1 MENESTKKTDR
12 DVQFGFCKVACGVPT
27 LRVGAPE
34 ENVRELCALFDRA
47 KGEHCSVLVFPELS
61 ICGYTCGDLFRH
73 AVLLDACERALETLL
88 RHTEGSDLLCV
99 VGMPVR
105 AGGALYDCALV
116 LQNGKLLGVQPK
128 EYLAEGAE
136 FYEKRWFAS
145 GADAAV
151 DSVALAGQ
159 EAPFGR
165 MLYETDWGLT
175 VGVEICQDLW
185 VPLPPSTFLALQ
197 GANLIVNLSASDE
210 IVTKAAY
217 RASLVKAQSASL
229 MCGYAYCS
237 AGVTESST
245 DLVFSGATLLCEN
258 GTILREGKRFSR
270 ESELTSACFDVR
282 KLESLRLQDVSF
294 RDNAARAAILHA
306 TPCRRVRLDLPPLPY
321 RLYDG
326 DADPCPFVPR
336 GEKLHERCEEILQIQ
351 ASGLATRMANIRS
364 EKLIVGISGGLD
376 STLALLV
383 SVRAAQLLGYP
394 ASNVLGVTMPGFGTT
409 GRTYHNALALMK
421 ALGVTVREI
430 RIDKAC
436 IQHMRDIGLPEDAR
450 DITYENLQARERTQ
464 ILMDLANRENRLLV
478 GTGDLSELAL
488 GWCTYNGDHMSM
500 YGVNASVP
508 KTLVRHLVRHIAD
521 GSDPAVAEVLTDVL
535 DTPVSPELLPPDE
548 NGEIAQKTEETVGP
562 YELNDFFLYHFF
574 RYGFGREKLAFLAG
588 RAFAGRYDE
597 KQIERCLEEFL
608 RRFFRSQF
616 KRSCMPDGPKVGSV
630 SLSPRGDWRMPSDAD
645 CAAWLRENES

>member
-99 VGMPVR
+99 VGMRVR

-436 IQHMRDIGLPEDAR
+436 IQHMRDIGLPEDHGPRQPRRPPAR
-450 DITYENLQARERTQ
+450 RHRRPFGACAR
-464 ILMDLANRENRLLV
+464 LV
-478 GTGDLSELAL
+478 
-488 GWCTYNGDHMSM
+488 
-500 YGVNASVP
+500 
-508 KTLVRHLVRHIAD
+508 HL
-521 GSDPAVAEVLTDVL
+521 
-535 DTPVSPELLPPDE
+535 
-548 NGEIAQKTEETVGP
+548 
-562 YELNDFFLYHFF
+562 
-574 RYGFGREKLAFLAG
+574 
-588 RAFAGRYDE
+588 
-597 KQIERCLEEFL
+597 
-608 RRFFRSQF
+608 
-616 KRSCMPDGPKVGSV
+616 
-630 SLSPRGDWRMPSDAD
+630 
-645 CAAWLRENES
+645 